1 LRRIARFCR
10 QKNFPAVENDHE
22 KSFRVARRL
31 LLLPHICAF
40 VASLAAGTYLPKNFQ
55 KRLAKMKTDL

>member
-1 LRRIARFCR
+1 MTMKNLFEWRGVSFARG
-10 QKNFPAVENDHE
+10 KY
-22 KSFRVARRL
+22 
-31 LLLPHICAF
+31 LLPHICAF